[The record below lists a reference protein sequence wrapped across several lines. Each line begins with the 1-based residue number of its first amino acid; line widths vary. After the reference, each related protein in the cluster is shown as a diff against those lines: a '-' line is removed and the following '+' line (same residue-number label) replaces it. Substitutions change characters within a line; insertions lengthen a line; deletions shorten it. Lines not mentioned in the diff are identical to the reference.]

1 MRREQGYSLV
11 ELMISMALGLI
22 ISAAATQLFLA
33 NHIATNFQR
42 GMNDVQAN
50 GRFMIDQLMEDIRI
64 AGLDNTA
71 VATTA
76 GSGVGTSL
84 IAPIVFT
91 AGDLANL
98 SAGSTAISSDAT
110 QTDAGITASDQLVM
124 QYLALEDTV
133 DCEGNAVAK
142 DRYVVARYFVRED
155 ASNDNVPSLACDG
168 SSHNGSTLAT
178 ATAPSTAGYDDNGV
192 VLVSG
197 VDSFQILYGI
207 DDGTNG
213 LAQVNRYVNAAT
225 YNALSP
231 KPPVLAVRLGLYLR
245 SQERAGDAQ
254 PPTNAVQV
262 LDTSIPAANIPDDG
276 LLRRLFVTTVTL
288 RNVDLSRI

>member
-1 MRREQGYSLV
+1 MRREQGYTLV
-11 ELMISMALGLI
+11 ELMVSMALGLL

-50 GRFMIDQLMEDIRI
+50 GRFMIDQLMEDIRVS
-64 AGLDNTA
+64 GLDNPA
-71 VATTA
+71 VATSA

-84 IAPIVFT
+84 IAPIVFK

-98 SAGSTAISSDAT
+98 ATTSSAISSNAT
-110 QTDAGITASDQLVM
+110 QTYAGITASDQLVV
-124 QYLALEDTV
+124 QYLALEATV

-142 DRYVVARYFVRED
+142 DRYVVARYFVRQD
-155 ASNDNVPSLACDG
+155 ASNGNIPSLACDG
-168 SSHNGSTLAT
+168 SSHNGTTLTT
-178 ATAPSTAGYDDNGV
+178 AIAPSTAGYGDAGA

-207 DDGTNG
+207 DDGING
-213 LAQVNRYVNAAT
+213 LAQVSRYVNAAT
-225 YNALSP
+225 YNALIV
-231 KPPVLAVRLGLYLR
+231 KPPILAVRLGLYLR

-262 LDTSIPAANIPDDG
+262 LDTSIAAANIPDDG